1 MSPNRPLR
9 ILVVFTGGTISSRLS
24 DGAFEMSRAP
34 FVLLDRIP
42 AEEFQ
47 FVTYEPMQVFSEN
60 MTPEMLLDLFGQI
73 SEYIDDQIFDGM
85 IIAHGTDTLA
95 YTAQLGNFLLSGLGF
110 PVVIMGSKRPLGD
123 PRNDG
128 KPNFLNALALIKQ
141 VVSGVYVVSQSND
154 GTDYVHAAGQ
164 IMQADAQTDDFQSYK
179 DQFFGVLQ
187 EGELVKNTG
196 FKWHAHTYNPSELL
210 AQTACLRVSPPNMT
224 VLMLDACVGMN
235 YRTQDMTRPEFS
247 YVLQRLYHS
256 GTACTAP
263 RQSPYSLLYLQDL
276 CTENHKRLFI
286 APIESERIPYT
297 TTGELLAAG
306 ITPIYNRQVE
316 AVWAGLLI
324 CTWLHI
330 YPDQFFSVD

>member
-1 MSPNRPLR
+1 MILNRPLR
-9 ILVVFTGGTISSRLS
+9 ILVVFTGGTISSRLA
-24 DGAFEMSRAP
+24 DGAFAMSNAP
-34 FVLLDRIP
+34 FLLFDQVP

-47 FVTYEPMQVFSEN
+47 FITYEPLQVFSEN
-60 MTPEMLLDLFGQI
+60 MTPEMLLDLFGLI
-73 SEYIDDQIFDGM
+73 YEYIDDQIFDGM

-95 YTAQLGNFLLSGLGF
+95 YTAQLSDILLSGLGF
-110 PVVIMGSKRPLGD
+110 PVVVMGSKRPLDD

-128 KPNFLNALALIKQ
+128 KPNFLNALALIRQ
-141 VVSGVYVVSQSND
+141 VVSGVYVVSRAND

-179 DQFFGVLQ
+179 DQFFGVLR
-187 EGELVKNTG
+187 EGELVRNTG
-196 FKWHAHTYNPSELL
+196 FRRRTYIYNLGELL
-210 AQTACLRVSPPNMT
+210 AQTACLRVNPPNKT

-297 TTGELLAAG
+297 TTCELLDAG
-306 ITPIYNRQVE
+306 ITPVYDRPVE
-316 AVWAGLLI
+316 AVWAGLLV

-330 YPDQFFSVD
+330 DPDQFFTAE